1 MDAAKTQQPRTLR
14 ELEALPL
21 DEVRSLIRANAYT
34 GHTAGLGGG
43 FQQCNVV
50 ILAEAHA
57 LDFFRYC
64 QRNPRPCPLIY
75 VSDTGDPSMHALGRD
90 IDVRTDV
97 PCYNVYRDGQL
108 EAQCP
113 DIQDLWRPDFVAFAL
128 GCSFTFEH
136 ALMSQGIAMRHIE
149 ADRTVSVF
157 RTSIETTPAGRFS
170 GAMVVSMRP
179 IKQGQVEDV
188 LRICAR
194 FPHAHGAPIH
204 TGDPADIGIADITQ
218 PDWGEAAEIRPDEVP
233 VFWACGVTPQN
244 ALLQA
249 KSELC
254 ITHTP
259 GRMLLTERLALSDD
273 VNAAAFNGL
282 SALVAL

>member
-1 MDAAKTQQPRTLR
+1 MEAAETHQARTWR
-14 ELEALPL
+14 ELKGLPL
-21 DEVRSLIRANAYT
+21 DDVRSIIRTNAYT
-34 GHTAGLGGG
+34 GHTAGLASG

-50 ILAEAHA
+50 ILSAAHA

-64 QRNPRPCPLIY
+64 QRNPKPCPLID
-75 VSDTGDPSMHALGRD
+75 VSDTGDPLMHALGRD
-90 IDVRTDV
+90 IDIRTDV
-97 PCYNVYRDGQL
+97 PYYNVYRNGPL
-108 EAQCP
+108 EAQGP
-113 DIQDLWRPDFVAFAL
+113 DIRDLWRKDFVAFAL

-157 RTSIETTPAGRFS
+157 RTSIETVPAGRFG

-179 IKQGQVEDV
+179 IKHAQVDNV
-188 LRICAR
+188 MQTCAG
-194 FPHAHGAPIH
+194 FPHAHGVPIH
-204 TGDPADIGIADITQ
+204 VGDPAEIGIADITH
-218 PDWGEAAEIRPDEVP
+218 PDWGDAVEIHADEVP

-249 KSELC
+249 RPEIC

-259 GRMLLTERLALSDD
+259 GRMLLTERPASSNDG
-273 VNAAAFNGL
+273 VTNT
-282 SALVAL
+282 VAPAV

>member
-1 MDAAKTQQPRTLR
+1 MDIAETRQPRTLR
-14 ELEALPL
+14 ELEGLPL

-34 GHTAGLGGG
+34 GHTAGLGNG

-50 ILAEAHA
+50 ILAEAYA

-75 VSDTGDPSMHALGRD
+75 VADTGDPVMHALGGD

-97 PCYNVYRDGQL
+97 PYYNVYRDGQL
-108 EAQCP
+108 ESQGP
-113 DIQDLWRPDFVAFAL
+113 DIRALWRPDLVAFAL
-128 GCSFTFEH
+128 GCSFTFEQT
-136 ALMSQGIAMRHIE
+136 LVSRGIAMRHID

-179 IKQGQVEDV
+179 IKQDQVEDV
-188 LRICAR
+188 MRTCAH

-204 TGDPADIGIADITQ
+204 VGDPAAIGITDITQ
-218 PDWGEAAEIRPDEVP
+218 PDWGDATEIRADEVP

-244 ALLQA
+244 VLLQA
-249 KSELC
+249 KPELC

-259 GRMLLTERLALSDD
+259 GRMLLTECPAVPDD
-273 VNAAAFNGL
+273 SVTH
-282 SALVAL
+282 SATR

>member
-1 MDAAKTQQPRTLR
+1 MEAAKTHQARTWR
-14 ELEALPL
+14 ELEGLPL
-21 DEVRSLIRANAYT
+21 DDVRSIIRTNAYT
-34 GHTAGLGGG
+34 GHTAGLAGG

-50 ILAEAHA
+50 ILCEAHA

-64 QRNPRPCPLIY
+64 HRNPKPCPLID
-75 VSDTGDPSMHALGRD
+75 VSDTGDPLMHALGGD
-90 IDVRTDV
+90 IDIRTDV
-97 PCYNVYRDGQL
+97 PYYNVYRDGLL
-108 EAQCP
+108 EAQGP
-113 DIQDLWRPDFVAFAL
+113 DIRNLWRPDFVAFAL

-157 RTSIETTPAGRFS
+157 RTSIETVPAGRFS

-179 IKQGQVEDV
+179 IKQAQVDNV
-188 LRICAR
+188 MRTCAR

-204 TGDPADIGIADITQ
+204 AGDPADIGIADIAR
-218 PDWGEAAEIRPDEVP
+218 PDWGDAVEIRADEVP

-244 ALLQA
+244 ALLEAQP
-249 KSELC
+249 EIC

-259 GRMLLTERLALSDD
+259 GRMLLTERPALSDGN
-273 VNAAAFNGL
+273 VNEP
-282 SALVAL
+282 SACATR

>member
-1 MDAAKTQQPRTLR
+1 MEAAETHQARTWR
-14 ELEALPL
+14 ELKGLAL
-21 DEVRSLIRANAYT
+21 DDVRSIIRTNAYT
-34 GHTAGLGGG
+34 GHTAGLASG

-50 ILAEAHA
+50 ILSAAHA

-64 QRNPRPCPLIY
+64 QRNPKPCPLID
-75 VSDTGDPSMHALGRD
+75 VSDTGDPLMHALGLD
-90 IDVRTDV
+90 IDIRTDV
-97 PCYNVYRDGQL
+97 PYYNVYRNGPL
-108 EAQCP
+108 EAQGP
-113 DIQDLWRPDFVAFAL
+113 DIRDLWRKDFVAFAL

-157 RTSIETTPAGRFS
+157 RTSIETVPAGQFG

-179 IKQGQVEDV
+179 IKQAQVDNV
-188 LRICAR
+188 MQTCGG

-204 TGDPADIGIADITQ
+204 VGDPAEIGIADITH
-218 PDWGEAAEIRPDEVP
+218 PDWGDAVEIHADEVP

-249 KSELC
+249 RPEIC

-259 GRMLLTERLALSDD
+259 GRMLLTELPAPSNDG
-273 VNAAAFNGL
+273 VTNT
-282 SALVAL
+282 VAPAV